1 MAALASELNE
11 ALPFFISN
19 LEKNAPHISSSLIH
33 HQNVYRWIYYI
44 EQICKEVEREMTDK
58 NLNILEDILG
68 YIEAFSRY
76 EEILALND
84 QGVKCVG

>member
-1 MAALASELNE
+1 MDWT
-11 ALPFFISN
+11 
-19 LEKNAPHISSSLIH
+19 EKAIICVTHPREPH
-33 HQNVYRWIYYI
+33 RCGGGAFPI